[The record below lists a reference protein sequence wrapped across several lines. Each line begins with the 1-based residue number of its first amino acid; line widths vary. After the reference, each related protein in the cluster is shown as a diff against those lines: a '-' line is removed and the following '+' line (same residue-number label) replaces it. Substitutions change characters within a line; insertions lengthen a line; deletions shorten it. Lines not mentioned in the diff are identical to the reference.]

1 MANVIKLKKSIVAG
15 NIPTTAN
22 LALGEGAI
30 NHTDQKIYFRH
41 PGTGVVWNFTGGSGA
56 NPADLLIACSDEVS
70 LITSGTNKVTFRMPY
85 AMNVTSVRASLTT
98 AQISGNIF
106 TVDINKNGASIL
118 STKITIDNGEKT
130 STTAAISPVISDTNI
145 ADDAEITIDVDQIG
159 SANATGLKVIIRGT
173 QA

>member
-1 MANVIKLKKSIVAG
+1 
-15 NIPTTAN
+15 
-22 LALGEGAI
+22 
-30 NHTDQKIYFRH
+30 
-41 PGTGVVWNFTGGSGA
+41 
-56 NPADLLIACSDEVS
+56 
-70 LITSGTNKVTFRMPY
+70 
-85 AMNVTSVRASLTT
+85 MNVTSVRASLTT